1 MNIMKNF
8 ILKTVYIVV
17 LSTFITGCADYLDVV
32 PNDVPRIEHAF
43 SNRETSERFLYSC
56 YSFLP
61 NPIHMWNYPAIFNS
75 LDEFDVSEY
84 YKTTFQT
91 TAPGKI
97 SYGGQNSDNPF
108 QNYWSGGNGGTNLF
122 LAIRQCNIFLEEIHN
137 PRDIEE
143 SEKRR
148 WIAEVKFLKAYYHYF
163 LLQLYG
169 PIPLIKEN
177 LPLSASPEDT
187 WVFREPVD
195 ECVDYIVELLDEA
208 AQDLPMVIDN
218 PIEEDGRITR
228 PIAMAIKAK
237 ILTLSA
243 SPLFNGNTDY
253 TNWIDSRNKQLI
265 SSTYSKEKWIRAA
278 DALKSAID
286 TCHNAGFEL
295 YLYDRMSSPNSSAM
309 NDSLVKLM
317 HVRKAVTE
325 RWNRGVVWSDTRYI
339 GDLQRLALPIM
350 KPIDIGK
357 ITPRFYASF
366 DMAELFYT
374 NKGIP
379 ITEDP
384 DWNYDTRYQL
394 RVSSPEAG
402 NTSYIPVNERT
413 VALHFDREP
422 RFYAN
427 LGFDRGYF
435 ELSTL
440 TEDRGKT
447 FTPFLMARLGDV
459 SNYENPASYYIKK
472 LIAYESNANVG
483 GGYVM
488 NPYLMPM
495 IRLADLYLLYSEALN
510 EVKDIPDAE
519 VHEWI
524 DQVRAITGLKGV
536 AEAWKE
542 SLYPNRPFEKEE
554 MRKIIQQERLIELAF
569 EGQRFWDVRRWK
581 RINEYWSLPGR
592 NWNNDGRSP
601 EDYYQ
606 VIQTRE
612 PRKISVKDYLWPIRQ
627 SDLRINRNLVQ
638 TWGW

>member
-1 MNIMKNF
+1 MRNSITKIF
-8 ILKTVYIVV
+8 LILFVV
-17 LSTFITGCADYLDVV
+17 STIGCSDYLDVV

-43 SNRETSERFLYSC
+43 SNRETTERFLFSC

-61 NPIHMWNYPAIFNS
+61 NIIHMWEYPSYFNS
-75 LDEFDVSEY
+75 LDEFDVSGFALSN
-84 YKTTFQT
+84 FQT

-97 SYGGQNSDNPF
+97 SHGGQNSENPL
-108 QNYWSGGNGGTNLF
+108 QNYWSGGNSGRNLF

-143 SEKRR
+143 QERKR
-148 WIAEVKFLKAYYHYF
+148 WIGEVTFLKAYYHFF

-177 LPLSASPEDT
+177 IPLSVPPEDT

-208 AQDLPMVIDN
+208 SLDLPLNIDN

-228 PIAMAIKAK
+228 PIAMAVKAK
-237 ILTLSA
+237 VLALAA
-243 SPLFNGNTDY
+243 SPLFNGNPDY
-253 TNWIDSRNKQLI
+253 ANWIDSRNKQLV
-265 SSTYSKEKWIRAA
+265 SSTYSKDKWVEAA
-278 DALKSAID
+278 NAAKSAIEA
-286 TCHNAGFEL
+286 CHEAGLEL
-295 YLYDRMSSPNSSAM
+295 YKYDKMSMANTSAM

-317 HVRKAVTE
+317 HVRNGLTE
-325 RWNRGVVWSDTRYI
+325 RWNKGIVWSDTRII
-339 GDLQRLALPIM
+339 GDLQALSIPIM
-350 KPIDIGK
+350 KAVDIGK

-384 DWNYDTRYQL
+384 DWNYDARFQL
-394 RVSSPEAG
+394 RVSTPEAQNG
-402 NTSYIPVNERT
+402 TYIPINEIT
-413 VALHFDREP
+413 AALHFDREP

-435 ELSTL
+435 ELSNL
-440 TEDRGKT
+440 TSDRGKT
-447 FTPFLMARLGDV
+447 FTPFLKARKGDI
-459 SNYENPASYYIKK
+459 SNYEDPASYYIKK
-472 LIAYESNANVG
+472 LVAYESGSNTA
-483 GGYVM
+483 GGYILNHYIFPV
-488 NPYLMPM
+488 

-510 EVKDIPDAE
+510 EMYDTPNDE
-519 VHEWI
+519 VYYWI

-536 AEAWKE
+536 VEAWQE
-542 SLYPNRPFEKEE
+542 SLYPNRPSDKNE
-554 MRKIIQQERLIELAF
+554 MRKIIHQERMIELAF

-581 RINEYWSLPGR
+581 RINEFWTLPGR
-592 NWNNDGRSP
+592 NWNNDGRTA
-601 EDYYQ
+601 EDYYTVVQ
-606 VIQTRE
+606 IRE
-612 PRKISVKDYLWPIRQ
+612 PRKVSAKDYLWPI
-627 SDLRINRNLVQ
+627 SLNDLRINRNLVQ